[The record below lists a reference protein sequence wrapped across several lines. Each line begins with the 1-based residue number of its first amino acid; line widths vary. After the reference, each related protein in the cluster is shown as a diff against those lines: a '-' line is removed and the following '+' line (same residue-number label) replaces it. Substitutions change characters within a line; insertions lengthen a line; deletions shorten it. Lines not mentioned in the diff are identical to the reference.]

1 MKTSPSKS
9 PSRAVPLPKWA
20 IWTLGSALALSLFG
34 NAYALGRQS
43 TNQPVPAATVSATG
57 STKAAAKAAPP
68 VSVSAMK
75 PGQSFDWTMA
85 VRNLND
91 HSAALTRGPNGTVV
105 ELMASWC
112 LFCGYTDQYALPT
125 IAKTPGVAIDVVDV
139 SPLGGIANPGPAN
152 PPFHGKDGQASPVNT
167 RQMASTMQQY
177 KKDYNGMTGMN
188 LYVAPSATRSLLHIT
203 SIPVLIWINKA
214 GMVTKVT
221 TGGLLPSQAQSLLQ
235 NALGIH
241 A

>member
-1 MKTSPSKS
+1 MTTKS
-9 PSRAVPLPKWA
+9 TPSRAVPMPPWA
-20 IWTLGSALALSLFG
+20 LWTLSGALALSLFG
-34 NAYALGRQS
+34 NAYALGRQNTQHRNFATS
-43 TNQPVPAATVSATG
+43 IGASVPP
-57 STKAAAKAAPP
+57 AKTAPP

-75 PGQSFDWTMA
+75 PGQSFDWALA
-85 VRNLND
+85 VRTLND
-91 HSAALTRGPNGTVV
+91 RSAALTRGPNGTVV

-112 LFCGYTDQYALPT
+112 LYCGYTDQYALPA

-139 SPLGGIANPGPAN
+139 SPLSGIASPGPAN

-167 RQMASTMQQY
+167 LQMAAIMQQY
-177 KKDYNGMTGMN
+177 KKDYHGLAGMN

-214 GMVTKVT
+214 GTVTKVT

-235 NALGIH
+235 GALGIH